1 MSKYRWLIFGAVI
14 VLLLGGLVVW
24 QRLANPKADV
34 SNVNT
39 SKVVSASEQNGNI
52 GDHVFNKTDSKA
64 VLVEYGDF
72 QCPGCGSAHP
82 NVKTLLND
90 YGDRITFIFRNFPL
104 RSIHP
109 NALAAASAAEA
120 AGLQGKYWEM
130 HDTLYE
136 SQSQWQSLNTNDR
149 AEQFTQYAQQL
160 GLDITRFKEDLASEK
175 VAKKISFDE
184 QLGQSQKVNS
194 TPTFILNGQIVPES
208 ASRGILQGDL
218 TEIKKLL
225 DEKLQ

>member
-1 MSKYRWLIFGAVI
+1 MSKYRWLIFAAVV

-34 SNVNT
+34 SNVNGN
-39 SKVVSASEQNGNI
+39 SIIAANEQNGSI
-52 GDHVFNKTDSKA
+52 ADHILGSRDSK
-64 VLVEYGDF
+64 VTLVEYGDF
-72 QCPGCGSAHP
+72 QCPGCLAAHP
-82 NVKTLLND
+82 NVKSLTGE

-130 HDTLYE
+130 HDLLFDD
-136 SQSQWQSLNTNDR
+136 QAAWKSLSASDR
-149 AEQFTQYAQQL
+149 TPQFVRFAQQL
-160 GLDITRFKEDLASEK
+160 GLDTAKFEKDIASAQ
-175 VAKKISFDE
+175 VAQKISFDE
-184 QLGQSQKVNS
+184 QLGRNQKVDS
-194 TPTFILNGQIVPES
+194 TPTFILNGEIVPES

-218 TEIKKLL
+218 TEIKKLI
-225 DEKLQ
+225 DEKLN